1 MCSTLTYLLG
11 APDYSTGC
19 AICLWTIFRGCPEAM
34 GWCRNEMLS
43 YFYNSGIY
51 LSNTTKKFFVTSAM
65 ASLQPL
71 AFFGQKAADT
81 HSFFGEDSL
90 YSLKAVRKFLWI
102 FKSFSL
108 IIFVET
114 ILLQH
119 WHSLHNLLSYLG
131 PLELLGLHWGQNGNW
146 FIHFWPSVEAVLNL
160 PKSFSTKKVPK
171 LM

>member
-1 MCSTLTYLLG
+1 
-11 APDYSTGC
+11 
-19 AICLWTIFRGCPEAM
+19 
-34 GWCRNEMLS
+34 
-43 YFYNSGIY
+43 
-51 LSNTTKKFFVTSAM
+51 M

-108 IIFVET
+108 IISVET

-160 PKSFSTKKVPK
+160 PKSFFYQKGTKINVTNAIKIFNSLHLNTEAPEAK
-171 LM
+171 HQACTNGFTCCFPWRLASPASRHHAELSKP